1 MSTVLLFG
9 VTLDIV
15 WRPRTRPSSLLFAS
29 SLPHPR
35 LFSLLLSRSSL
46 SLIIHLRLSAPS
58 PHFCSRPLHISSLT
72 FCVIRKSSQVPS
84 LRKRSVEFIQPALF
98 SLRLTWAFIRSV
110 RPLFL
115 RSAEISS
122 AGSLKVE
129 SIAARVLLSWQ
140 YVVCRRL
147 LLLT

>member
-1 MSTVLLFG
+1 MGSPLTLCGGRVHALPLCCLLLPSL
-9 VTLDIV
+9 TLV
-15 WRPRTRPSSLLFAS
+15 SSL
-29 SLPHPR
+29 
-35 LFSLLLSRSSL
+35 SLLLSRSSL